1 MQLDPFVG
9 DEDRP
14 PRRDRHRAITAL
26 ERALAAVA
34 VVVAFL
40 VDERAWLLPID
51 EEEVVLC
58 LHVQDVQHMQQ
69 LRHEDADDER
79 GERHQAEMDAALG
92 DRHQKMQ
99 VRLCSKVRAACG
111 SSRWQRQP
119 RGAWLEQTT
128 AAKGVGVGSGARG
141 ASVAVGKLGDLALEH
156 DHPPE

>member
-99 VRLCSKVRAACG
+99 VRLCSKVRGVRLESLAAPTAWGVAGANNG
-111 SSRWQRQP
+111 SERSR
-119 RGAWLEQTT
+119 G
-128 AAKGVGVGSGARG
+128 GVGGARRFSGSGQARG
-141 ASVAVGKLGDLALEH
+141 PG
-156 DHPPE
+156 P